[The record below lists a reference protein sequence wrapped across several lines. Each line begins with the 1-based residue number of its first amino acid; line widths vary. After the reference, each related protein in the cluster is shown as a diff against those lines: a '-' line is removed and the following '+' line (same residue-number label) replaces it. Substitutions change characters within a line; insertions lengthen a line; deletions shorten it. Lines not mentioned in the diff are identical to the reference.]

1 METSITLQM
10 RNLFLSSLCRDFS
23 SKNSKLKQTL
33 WPRITFCCG
42 LYGSLQRETDC
53 SWDWLLNDCR
63 IQIKSY
69 QTKEQRYSHF
79 FHMLQ
84 IVKNITR
91 GKKKIILFHFQL
103 HFLLYISS
111 SASLTPETRPL
122 HCCKTPSLC
131 TCTSQF

>member
-1 METSITLQM
+1 MC
-10 RNLFLSSLCRDFS
+10 NLFLSSLCRDFS

-42 LYGSLQRETDC
+42 LYSSLQRETDC

-91 GKKKIILFHFQL
+91 GKKKISFYSTSSCIFCFIFLPHQALRQKQGHSTVVKL
-103 HFLLYISS
+103 H
-111 SASLTPETRPL
+111 
-122 HCCKTPSLC
+122 LC
-131 TCTSQF
+131 VPALANIKEP

>member
-1 METSITLQM
+1 M

-23 SKNSKLKQTL
+23 SKSSKLKQTL

-91 GKKKIILFHFQL
+91 GKKKSFYSTSSCIFCFIFLPQQALRQKQGHSTVVKL
-103 HFLLYISS
+103 H
-111 SASLTPETRPL
+111 
-122 HCCKTPSLC
+122 LC
-131 TCTSQF
+131 VPALANFKEP